1 MLIEKKEDI
10 MKKFNKFFVLGL
22 LLLLGVVCAACGEN
36 GGNDGN
42 GTVENPYGNLA
53 IEDVKV
59 CINADKNF
67 TFADIKPVFTVP
79 EKAEDLTY
87 TYDETALK
95 IENNVVTPLK
105 RTDKIYKVVA
115 KSEHFEADFKVE
127 VEYIRW
133 SGEGATLES
142 NFDVSKYP
150 VAARTAT
157 CKAVNESTTLFLG
170 DSFMDDYFIGDY
182 MKTYAADKEV
192 LNAGMSSTTSYHWER
207 AYKEIIGA
215 TAPKNIVFHIG
226 TNNFYDLRD
235 AEEDTQESLK
245 RLMMYVHTSY
255 PTSNIYWF
263 NITQRKD
270 TAYAQSVSATNTV
283 MANWCAQYDWIT
295 CVDTCSKISGGLLR
309 DDGVHPLTESY
320 KVFTDA
326 LVNAGCEIV
335 NK

>member
-1 MLIEKKEDI
+1 
-10 MKKFNKFFVLGL
+10 MKQFYKLSALGL
-22 LLLLGVVCAACGEN
+22 LLIMGVACAACD
-36 GGNDGN
+36 GGGS
-42 GTVENPYGNLA
+42 ENPYGNLA

-59 CINADKNF
+59 YINADKNY
-67 TFADIKPVFTVP
+67 TFAEIDPIFTVP
-79 EKAEDLTY
+79 EKAETLTY
-87 TYDETALK
+87 TYDATALK
-95 IENNVVTPLK
+95 IESNVVTPVK
-105 RTDKIYKVVA
+105 RADSTYEVTA
-115 KSEHFEADFKVE
+115 KSDHFEAVFKVE
-127 VEYIRW
+127 VEYLRW
-133 SGEGATLES
+133 TGEDASLADF
-142 NFDVSKYP
+142 FDVSKYP
-150 VAARTAT
+150 VSARAAT
-157 CKAVNESTTLFLG
+157 CKAVNENTTLFLG
-170 DSFMDDYFIGDY
+170 DSFMDSMFVGDY
-182 MKTYAADKEV
+182 MSTYAADKEV
-192 LNAGMSSTTSYHWER
+192 LNAGMNSSTSYHWER

-245 RLMMYVHTSY
+245 RLMMYLHTSY

-270 TAYAQSVSATNTV
+270 TAYAQKVTATNTV

-309 DDGVHPLTESY
+309 NDGVHPLTESY

-326 LVNAGCEIV
+326 LVSAGCEIV